1 LHELRIICE
10 IQTKEA
16 IVAATHF
23 SSYSGR

>member
-10 IQTKEA
+10 IQTKGT

-23 SSYSGR
+23 SSYSDR

>member
-1 LHELRIICE
+1 LRIICE
-10 IQTKEA
+10 IQTKGT

>member
-1 LHELRIICE
+1 LRIICE
-10 IQTKEA
+10 IQTRGT